1 MFFSLSSWENFFVF
15 VDGDWCYFIRNLN
28 TSVLVCLIMCIL
40 TESFKD
46 DSWLPFVL
54 LTCLEILFDLFF
66 SLLLLRLS
74 IRFTQFHTLLLCM
87 HSLRGFSLS
96 LIFWP
101 EFTYKITISLIDL
114 SLKISERRRS
124 SKHSRQDW
132 QNKKEQSNVIELT
145 SIVVVVVSLMSEW
158 EYPLQSSFW
167 SHAITSDTNF

>member
-54 LTCLEILFDLFF
+54 LTCLEILFDLF
-66 SLLLLRLS
+66 SLSSFFACPSDSLN
-74 IRFTQFHTLLLCM
+74 FTHCCFACIPYAA
-87 HSLRGFSLS
+87 SLS